1 MLVINSNKTT
11 NLSTC
16 FRSILTG
23 LFPPT
28 KGSASVY
35 GHDIRQDMEVI
46 RQGLG
51 MCPQH
56 NVLFDKLTVEE
67 HLWFYARLKG
77 MKTSDINTEMDMYVF
92 WSCVVKFLFIF

>member
-1 MLVINSNKTT
+1 
-11 NLSTC
+11 
-16 FRSILTG
+16 
-23 LFPPT
+23 
-28 KGSASVY
+28 
-35 GHDIRQDMEVI
+35 MELI

-77 MKTSDINTEMDMYVF
+77 MKSIDLDAEMDV
-92 WSCVVKFLFIF
+92 

>member
-1 MLVINSNKTT
+1 MSVIN
-11 NLSTC
+11 

-28 KGSASVY
+28 SGFAQIY
-35 GHDIRQDMEVI
+35 GHDIRTEMEVI

-77 MKTSDINTEMDMYVF
+77 MKSEDLAAEMDM
-92 WSCVVKFLFIF
+92 

>member
-1 MLVINSNKTT
+1 MHVIIYVV
-11 NLSTC
+11 LSLHIILI

-28 KGSASVY
+28 GGSATVY
-35 GHDIRQDMEVI
+35 GHDIRTDMEVI

-77 MKTSDINTEMDMYVF
+77 MKTLDINTEMDT
-92 WSCVVKFLFIF
+92 

>member
-1 MLVINSNKTT
+1 MFKILEILPYELQIVHILPFINY
-11 NLSTC
+11 
-16 FRSILTG
+16 RSILTG

-28 KGSASVY
+28 SGYAQIY
-35 GHDIRQDMEVI
+35 GQDIRTDMELI

-77 MKTSDINTEMDMYVF
+77 MKSVDLDAEMDV
-92 WSCVVKFLFIF
+92 